1 MKGNRISQ
9 SFPIRQRKL
18 LLRENIDELGA
29 SRTKVEVKLTDSPL
43 MSGKWQHLGGED
55 CASTSCHCKYIQVE
69 SNDPF
74 HWFAVNLSSTVTVS
88 RESDLTIIVITY
100 STPLNVYTPSNT
112 VLSGIV
118 AKLLYISQEAY

>member
-1 MKGNRISQ
+1 MLG
-9 SFPIRQRKL
+9 
-18 LLRENIDELGA
+18 ENIYELGA
-29 SRTKVEVKLTDSPL
+29 SRTKVDAKLTDSPL

-55 CASTSCHCKYIQVE
+55 CATTSCHWKYLRHLLYIQVE

-88 RESDLTIIVITY
+88 RDSDLTIIVITY
-100 STPLNVYTPSNT
+100 STPLKVYTPSNT